1 MVRQKP
7 STSNKLEVSSED
19 LIHVNNK
26 RKRSQPPPRL
36 TELSSSSGS
45 ETETENSDLIIIDPV
60 RKKPNLRKN
69 RTKST
74 FPKQTKSTGSKKR
87 VIRKLHR
94 TEKIEVDMVVDDE
107 SEPLPSHFDAA
118 KFREKHILVIDA
130 GSSFTKISK
139 ATIEKTS
146 QVVGLYTV
154 EFGSEKEK
162 VYPTKMYVNQN
173 EQGVTRYAFGKKQ
186 IPALVEEWLELNNF
200 KRILTILAMKE
211 FQQHGITFQTDE
223 VLFQMFQGMFEATK
237 TNLRHDKKTKFARL
251 GTINGMI
258 LTCPTGTPD
267 SIKRLYRRC
276 AARAGK
282 IINESISLQDV
293 FVIEEYILIKYY
305 SDNNGREVSLTN
317 PVLYADLGHL
327 TLDIAVIERDP
338 ITGNLYI
345 SYKSGE
351 VGGMFIIHDILKE
364 HGLDPQNVMEQLFSS
379 DPDEMLEELESND
392 TLKAALEQGMIQ
404 IFTPM
409 AFVILHKQ
417 IKCLNLTGAI
427 FKCSFFKDMIERL
440 LTVDGM
446 QPIIDRS
453 RQYMH
458 DQYQEQNIP
467 SDLEVETTDSTR
479 TLIEGASLMIERSLR
494 TKQPVPITMETHMPE
509 FENKYHAGILTLE
522 DNPSKSTV
530 TQNIISLDS
539 VMCQLDKVQDVEI
552 FIMKLSPLI
561 DITKIGSI
569 TADNCFDIGVL
580 EFERFTCLK
589 VSFVLGKNKKK
600 PNKKKNF
607 ITSVEVQNDSV
618 EVSIH
623 FQGTNFVEK
632 KASLSIDRKGRLE
645 RVVPNEMRRVLS
657 GREDDETTWYGVAY
671 NTNFEI
677 KDSDC
682 EKLSP
687 EEALL
692 FKEKWNTIPS
702 QK

>member
-1 MVRQKP
+1 M
-7 STSNKLEVSSED
+7 
-19 LIHVNNK
+19 
-26 RKRSQPPPRL
+26 
-36 TELSSSSGS
+36 
-45 ETETENSDLIIIDPV
+45 
-60 RKKPNLRKN
+60 
-69 RTKST
+69 
-74 FPKQTKSTGSKKR
+74 
-87 VIRKLHR
+87 
-94 TEKIEVDMVVDDE
+94 DMVVDDE
-107 SEPLPSHFDAA
+107 SEPLPTHFDAA
-118 KFREKHILVIDA
+118 KFREKHILIIDA

-162 VYPTKMYVNQN
+162 VYPTKMYVTKN
-173 EQGVTRYAFGKKQ
+173 EQGETRYTFGKK
-186 IPALVEEWLELNNF
+186 PTKAAVEEWLELNNF

-211 FQQHGITFQTDE
+211 FQQHGMTFQTDE

-258 LTCPTGTPD
+258 LTCPTGTTD

-276 AARAGK
+276 AVRAGK

-293 FVIEEYILIKYY
+293 FVIEEYMLIKYY
-305 SDNNGREVSLTN
+305 SDNNGREVALTK
-317 PVLYADLGHL
+317 PVVYADLGHL

-338 ITGNLYI
+338 ITGNLFI

-364 HGLDPQNVMEQLFSS
+364 HGLDPQYVMELLFSS

-392 TLKAALEQGMIQ
+392 TLKAALEQGMVQ

-446 QPIIDRS
+446 QPIIDS
-453 RQYMH
+453 SKQYMH
-458 DQYQEQNIP
+458 DQYQAQNIP

-479 TLIEGASLMIERSLR
+479 TLIEGAGLMIERSLR
-494 TKQPVPITMETHMPE
+494 TKLPVPITMETHMPE

-522 DNPSKSTV
+522 DNPSKRSTT
-530 TQNIISLDS
+530 TQNVISLDS
-539 VMCQLDKVQDVEI
+539 VMCQLGKEQDVEI

-589 VSFVLGKNKKK
+589 VSFVLGKSKKRA
-600 PNKKKNF
+600 NKKKNF

-623 FQGTNFVEK
+623 FQGKDFVEK
-632 KASLSIDRKGRLE
+632 KASLSIDRTGRLE
-645 RVVPNEMRRVLS
+645 RVVPTEMKRVLS
-657 GREDDETTWYGVAY
+657 GHEDDETTWYGVAY
-671 NTNFEI
+671 NTNIEI

-682 EKLSP
+682 EKLNA

-692 FKEKWNTIPS
+692 FKEKWNMIQPT
-702 QK
+702 K